1 MRFPKRETSML
12 EAILPLVLFA
22 LVATSTPGMATTLS
36 TASGAQFGFRRSVP
50 LMAGSAAGL
59 ATVAAAGAA
68 GLAGL
73 LAAVPSLQLAMKI
86 AGSLY
91 LVWLAVKIG
100 RSGPPN
106 LDVAMASPNSFLG
119 GAGLQ
124 WMNPKGWAM
133 GLGAAASFAALAD
146 GPLQLALLLGAVFGL
161 AAAVSLSLWC
171 VAGTLLAR
179 LLRTERQW
187 RVLNIALGLL
197 LAASIIPM
205 WQSA

>member
-1 MRFPKRETSML
+1 MFEPV
-12 EAILPLVLFA
+12 LPLVLFA
-22 LVATSTPGMATTLS
+22 LVSTSTPGMATTLS
-36 TASGAQFGFRRSVP
+36 TASGAQFGFRRSIP

-73 LAAVPSLQLAMKI
+73 LAAAPSLQLAMKM
-86 AGSLY
+86 AGTLY
-91 LVWLAVKIG
+91 LTWLALKIG

-106 LDVAMASPNSFLG
+106 LDVAMAKPNSFLG

-133 GLGAAASFAALAD
+133 GLGAAASFAGLAN
-146 GPLQLALLLGAVFGL
+146 GPLQLAVLLGTVFGL
-161 AAAVSLSLWC
+161 AAALSLAAWC

-187 RVLNIALGLL
+187 RMLNAVLGLL

-205 WQSA
+205 WRTA

>member
-1 MRFPKRETSML
+1 MFETV
-12 EAILPLVLFA
+12 LPLALFA
-22 LVATSTPGMATTLS
+22 LVSTSTPGMATTLS
-36 TASGAQFGFRRSVP
+36 TASGAQFGFRRSIP

-73 LAAVPSLQLAMKI
+73 LAAAPSLQVAMKM
-86 AGSLY
+86 AGTLY
-91 LVWLAVKIG
+91 LTWLALKIG

-106 LDVAMASPNSFLG
+106 LDVAMAKPNSFLG

-133 GLGAAASFAALAD
+133 GLGAAASFAALAN
-146 GPLQLALLLGAVFGL
+146 GPLQLAVLLGTVFGL
-161 AAAVSLSLWC
+161 AAALSLAAWC

-187 RVLNIALGLL
+187 RMLNAVLGLL

-205 WQSA
+205 WRTA

>member
-1 MRFPKRETSML
+1 ML
-12 EAILPLVLFA
+12 EPVFPLVLFA
-22 LVATSTPGMATTLS
+22 LVSTATPGMATTLS
-36 TASGAQFGFRRSVP
+36 TASGAQFGFRRSIP

-59 ATVAAAGAA
+59 ASVAAAGAA

-73 LAAVPSLQLAMKI
+73 LAAAPSLQLAMKMT
-86 AGSLY
+86 GSLY
-91 LVWLAVKIG
+91 LIWLALKIG
-100 RSGPPN
+100 RSRPPK
-106 LDVAMASPNSFLG
+106 LDVAMARPNSFFG

-146 GPLQLALLLGAVFGL
+146 GPMQLALLLGAVFGL

-179 LLRTERQW
+179 LFRTERQW
-187 RVLNIALGLL
+187 RVLNTVLGLL

-205 WQSA
+205 WRTA

>member
-1 MRFPKRETSML
+1 MF

-36 TASGAQFGFRRSVP
+36 TASGAQFGFRRSMP

-91 LVWLAVKIG
+91 LVWLALKIG

-106 LDVAMASPNSFLG
+106 LEVTMARPNSFLG

-133 GLGAAASFAALAD
+133 GLGAAASFAALAN

-161 AAAVSLSLWC
+161 AAALSLSLWC

-205 WQSA
+205 WRAA

>member
-1 MRFPKRETSML
+1 ML

-91 LVWLAVKIG
+91 LIWLALKIG

-106 LDVAMASPNSFLG
+106 LDVAMARPNSFLG

-133 GLGAAASFAALAD
+133 GLGAAASFAALAN

-205 WQSA
+205 WRSA

>member
-1 MRFPKRETSML
+1 MF

-86 AGSLY
+86 AGSFY
-91 LVWLAVKIG
+91 LVWLALKIG

-106 LDVAMASPNSFLG
+106 LDLAMARPNSFLG

-205 WQSA
+205 WRTA

>member
-1 MRFPKRETSML
+1 MF

-91 LVWLAVKIG
+91 LIWLALKIG

-106 LDVAMASPNSFLG
+106 LEVAMARPNSFLG

-133 GLGAAASFAALAD
+133 GLGAAASFAALAN

-161 AAAVSLSLWC
+161 AAALSLSLWC

-205 WQSA
+205 WRAA

>member
-1 MRFPKRETSML
+1 MFET
-12 EAILPLVLFA
+12 IFPLVLFA
-22 LVATSTPGMATTLS
+22 LVSTSTPGMATALS

-59 ATVAAAGAA
+59 ASVAAAGAA

-73 LAAVPSLQLAMKI
+73 LAAAPSLQLAMKI

-91 LVWLAVKIG
+91 LLWLAWKIG

-106 LDVAMASPNSFLG
+106 LDVTMARPNSFFG

-133 GLGAAASFAALAD
+133 GLGAAASFAALAN

-161 AAAVSLSLWC
+161 AAAVSLAAWC
-171 VAGTLLAR
+171 VAGALLAR

-187 RVLNIALGLL
+187 RVLNIMLGLL

-205 WQSA
+205 WRQA

>member
-1 MRFPKRETSML
+1 ML
-12 EAILPLVLFA
+12 ETVLPLVLFA
-22 LVATSTPGMATTLS
+22 LVSTSTPGMATTLS
-36 TASGAQFGFRRSVP
+36 TASGAQFGFRRSIP

-73 LAAVPSLQLAMKI
+73 LAAAPSLQLAMKI
-86 AGSLY
+86 AGTLY
-91 LVWLAVKIG
+91 LVWLALKIG

-106 LDVAMASPNSFLG
+106 LDVAMAKPNSFLG

-133 GLGAAASFAALAD
+133 GLGAAASFAALAN
-146 GPLQLALLLGAVFGL
+146 GPLQLALLLGTVFGL
-161 AAAVSLSLWC
+161 AAALSLAAWC

-187 RVLNIALGLL
+187 RILNAVLGLL

-205 WQSA
+205 WRTA

>member
-1 MRFPKRETSML
+1 MSDT
-12 EAILPLVLFA
+12 IIPLVLFA
-22 LVATSTPGMATTLS
+22 LISTSTPGIATTLS

-68 GLAGL
+68 GLASL

-91 LVWLAVKIG
+91 LIWLAIKIG

-106 LDVAMASPNSFLG
+106 LDISIAKPNSFFG
-119 GAGLQ
+119 GAGIQ

-161 AAAVSLSLWC
+161 AAAFSLSLWC

-179 LLRTERQW
+179 LLKTERQW
-187 RVLNIALGLL
+187 RMLNLVLGLL
-197 LAASIIPM
+197 LAASILQM
-205 WQSA
+205 WRPV

>member
-1 MRFPKRETSML
+1 MF

-86 AGSLY
+86 AGSFY
-91 LVWLAVKIG
+91 LVWLALKIG

-106 LDVAMASPNSFLG
+106 LDLAMARPNSFLG

-205 WQSA
+205 WRAA

>member
-1 MRFPKRETSML
+1 MFET
-12 EAILPLVLFA
+12 ILPLVLFA

-91 LVWLAVKIG
+91 LVWLALKIG

-106 LDVAMASPNSFLG
+106 LDVAMARPNSFLG

-205 WQSA
+205 WRTH

>member
-1 MRFPKRETSML
+1 MSDT
-12 EAILPLVLFA
+12 IIPLVLFA
-22 LVATSTPGMATTLS
+22 LISTSTPGIATTLS

-73 LAAVPSLQLAMKI
+73 LVAIPSLQLAMKI

-91 LVWLAVKIG
+91 LIWLAIKIG

-106 LDVAMASPNSFLG
+106 LDISMAKPNSFFG
-119 GAGLQ
+119 GAGIQ

-161 AAAVSLSLWC
+161 TAAFSLSLWC

-179 LLRTERQW
+179 LLKTERQW
-187 RVLNIALGLL
+187 RALNIVLGLL
-197 LAASIIPM
+197 LAASILQM
-205 WQSA
+205 WRPA

>member
-1 MRFPKRETSML
+1 MFET
-12 EAILPLVLFA
+12 ILPLVLFA

-91 LVWLAVKIG
+91 LVWLALKIG

-106 LDVAMASPNSFLG
+106 LDVAMARPNSFLG

-133 GLGAAASFAALAD
+133 GLGAAASFAALAN

-205 WQSA
+205 WRAA

>member
-1 MRFPKRETSML
+1 ML

-22 LVATSTPGMATTLS
+22 LVATATPGIATTLS
-36 TASGAQFGFRRSVP
+36 TASGARFGFRRSVP

-59 ATVAAAGAA
+59 ASVAAAGAA

-91 LVWLAVKIG
+91 LVWLAIKIG

-106 LDVAMASPNSFLG
+106 LDVALAGPNSFFG
-119 GAGLQ
+119 GAGIQ

-161 AAAVSLSLWC
+161 AAALSLALWC

-179 LLRTERQW
+179 LLKTERQW
-187 RVLNIALGLL
+187 RVLNALLGLL

-205 WQSA
+205 WRPA

>member
-1 MRFPKRETSML
+1 
-12 EAILPLVLFA
+12 
-22 LVATSTPGMATTLS
+22 
-36 TASGAQFGFRRSVP
+36 
-50 LMAGSAAGL
+50 MAGSAAGL

-73 LAAVPSLQLAMKI
+73 LAAAPSLQLAMKI

-91 LVWLAVKIG
+91 LIWLAWKIG
-100 RSGPPN
+100 RSGPPY
-106 LDVAMASPNSFLG
+106 LDVAMSKPNSFFG

-124 WMNPKGWAM
+124 WTNPKGWAM
-133 GLGAAASFAALAD
+133 GLGAAASFAALAN
-146 GPLQLALLLGAVFGL
+146 GPLQLAFLLGTVFGL
-161 AAAVSLSLWC
+161 AAALSLSAWC

-187 RVLNIALGLL
+187 RVLNAVLGLL

-205 WQSA
+205 WQPA

>member
-1 MRFPKRETSML
+1 MFET
-12 EAILPLVLFA
+12 ILPLVLFA
-22 LVATSTPGMATTLS
+22 LVSTSTPGVATTLS

-59 ATVAAAGAA
+59 GTVAAAGAA

-73 LAAVPSLQLAMKI
+73 LTAAPSLQLAMKI

-91 LVWLAVKIG
+91 LIWLAFKIG

-106 LDVAMASPNSFLG
+106 LDMTMTRPNSFFG

-146 GPLQLALLLGAVFGL
+146 GPLQLAVLLGMVFGL
-161 AAAVSLSLWC
+161 AAALSLSAWC
-171 VAGTLLAR
+171 MAGTLLAR

-187 RVLNIALGLL
+187 RALNIALGLL

-205 WQSA
+205 WRPA

>member
-1 MRFPKRETSML
+1 MVD
-12 EAILPLVLFA
+12 AA
-22 LVATSTPGMATTLS
+22 
-36 TASGAQFGFRRSVP
+36 RSVKV
-50 LMAGSAAGL
+50 SIK
-59 ATVAAAGAA
+59 T
-68 GLAGL
+68 
-73 LAAVPSLQLAMKI
+73 

-91 LVWLAVKIG
+91 LIWLALKIG
-100 RSGPPN
+100 RSGPPDLN
-106 LDVAMASPNSFLG
+106 MAMAKPNSFFG

-146 GPLQLALLLGAVFGL
+146 GPMQLAVLLGAVFGL
-161 AAAVSLSLWC
+161 AAAVSLSMWC

-187 RVLNIALGLL
+187 RVLNVVLGLL

-205 WQSA
+205 WRIA

>member
-1 MRFPKRETSML
+1 ML

-22 LVATSTPGMATTLS
+22 LVATATPGIATTLS
-36 TASGAQFGFRRSVP
+36 TASGARIGFRRSVP

-59 ATVAAAGAA
+59 ASVAAAGAA

-73 LAAVPSLQLAMKI
+73 LAAVPSLQLATKI

-91 LVWLAVKIG
+91 LVWLAINIG

-106 LDVAMASPNSFLG
+106 LDVALARPNSFFG
-119 GAGLQ
+119 GAGIQ

-161 AAAVSLSLWC
+161 AAALSLALWC

-179 LLRTERQW
+179 LLKTERQW
-187 RVLNIALGLL
+187 RVLNALLGLL

-205 WQSA
+205 WRPA

>member
-1 MRFPKRETSML
+1 MFETG
-12 EAILPLVLFA
+12 LPLVLFA
-22 LVATSTPGMATTLS
+22 LVSTSTPGMATTLS
-36 TASGAQFGFRRSVP
+36 TASGAQFGFRRSIP

-59 ATVAAAGAA
+59 ATVAEAGAA

-73 LAAVPSLQLAMKI
+73 LAAAPSLQLAMKM
-86 AGSLY
+86 AGTLY
-91 LVWLAVKIG
+91 LTWLALKIG

-106 LDVAMASPNSFLG
+106 LDVAMAKPNSFLG

-133 GLGAAASFAALAD
+133 GLGAAASFAALAN
-146 GPLQLALLLGAVFGL
+146 GPLQLAVLLGTVFGL
-161 AAAVSLSLWC
+161 AAALSLAAWC

-187 RVLNIALGLL
+187 RMLNAVLGLL

-205 WQSA
+205 WRTA

>member
-1 MRFPKRETSML
+1 MSETV
-12 EAILPLVLFA
+12 IPLVLFA
-22 LVATSTPGMATTLS
+22 LVSTSTPGIATTLS

-59 ATVAAAGAA
+59 ASVAAAGAA

-73 LAAVPSLQLAMKI
+73 LTAVPSLQLAMKI
-86 AGSLY
+86 AGSIY
-91 LVWLAVKIG
+91 LIWLALKIG

-106 LDVAMASPNSFLG
+106 LDVSMARPNSFFG
-119 GAGLQ
+119 GAGIQ

-146 GPLQLALLLGAVFGL
+146 SPVQLALLLGSVFGL
-161 AAAVSLSLWC
+161 AAAFSLSLWC

-179 LLRTERQW
+179 LLKTERQW
-187 RVLNIALGLL
+187 RALNIVLGLL
-197 LAASIIPM
+197 LAASILQM
-205 WQSA
+205 WRPA

>member
-1 MRFPKRETSML
+1 MFETV
-12 EAILPLVLFA
+12 LPLVLFA
-22 LVATSTPGMATTLS
+22 LVSTLTPGIATTLS
-36 TASGAQFGFRRSVP
+36 TASGAQFGFRRSIP

-73 LAAVPSLQLAMKI
+73 LAAAPSLQLAMKM
-86 AGSLY
+86 AGTLY
-91 LVWLAVKIG
+91 LVWLALKIG
-100 RSGPPN
+100 RSGPPS
-106 LDVAMASPNSFLG
+106 LDVAMAKPNSFLG

-133 GLGAAASFAALAD
+133 GLGAAASFAALAK

-161 AAAVSLSLWC
+161 AAALSLAAWC

-187 RVLNIALGLL
+187 RMLNAVLGLL

-205 WQSA
+205 WRTA

>member
-1 MRFPKRETSML
+1 
-12 EAILPLVLFA
+12 
-22 LVATSTPGMATTLS
+22 
-36 TASGAQFGFRRSVP
+36 
-50 LMAGSAAGL
+50 
-59 ATVAAAGAA
+59 
-68 GLAGL
+68 
-73 LAAVPSLQLAMKI
+73 MKI

-91 LVWLAVKIG
+91 LVWLALKIG

-106 LDVAMASPNSFLG
+106 LDLTMAKPNSFFG

-133 GLGAAASFAALAD
+133 GLGAAAPFAALAS

-161 AAAVSLSLWC
+161 AAALSLSLWC

-187 RVLNIALGLL
+187 RALNIGLGLL

-205 WQSA
+205 WRAA

>member
-1 MRFPKRETSML
+1 ML

-22 LVATSTPGMATTLS
+22 LVATATPGIATTLS
-36 TASGAQFGFRRSVP
+36 TASGARFGFRRSVP

-59 ATVAAAGAA
+59 ASVAAAGAA

-91 LVWLAVKIG
+91 LVWLAIKIG

-106 LDVAMASPNSFLG
+106 LDVALARPNSFFG
-119 GAGLQ
+119 GAGIQ

-161 AAAVSLSLWC
+161 AAALSLALWC

-179 LLRTERQW
+179 LLKTERQW
-187 RVLNIALGLL
+187 RVLNALLGLL

-205 WQSA
+205 WRPD